1 MPLVR
6 AQPLELGPKAEPGA
20 KPNWLR
26 RRDGGAQPRLTSG
39 GRAGAEGAQGFART
53 SGALAEPKGRRD
65 LRGRVGQWPNREGAQ
80 GFART
85 SGVDG
90 EEFR

>member
-53 SGALAEPKGRRD
+53 SGAVAEPKGAGICED
-65 LRGRVGQWPNREGAQ
+65 EWGSGRTQGAQ